1 MFENMKISGSCWRE
15 IYTLTRCYPLS
26 DSASCFRN
34 SAEIQALKG
43 TASRIW
49 YTITGQFNRICVIL
63 MRFTIIKNLYFC
75 MISMQVKT
83 KYLLMPI
90 HYTVALCQILSESPQ
105 NNGAC
110 HGWSWCSNGILV
122 NIRFRLC
129 LIWNQT
135 ATIETCFNR
144 FGIRSSDAKE
154 IMKRRQNRPG
164 NSKVTQPL

>member
-1 MFENMKISGSCWRE
+1 MRKFDKNNDICQLSEEKKSPKLHRGISGHMFENMKISGSCCRE

-90 HYTVALCQILSESPQ
+90 ALCQILSEYPQ

-110 HGWSWCSNGILV
+110 HGWS
-122 NIRFRLC
+122 
-129 LIWNQT
+129 
-135 ATIETCFNR
+135 
-144 FGIRSSDAKE
+144 
-154 IMKRRQNRPG
+154 
-164 NSKVTQPL
+164 